1 MSNAKPMLAHAPY
14 TPLRKDQTWV
24 RSAPM
29 SYRLEPEAE
38 GSLSLGLDFRWLW
51 ALPGLSEAWGR
62 KELTLHLDST
72 VLGNGSPA
80 SQKVDVSQYSQPHG
94 DNWRARTSSAESNVN
109 TMVTCQI
116 SDKIMCFKSEWVMQL
131 SVLKSLPFINI
142 PFTMENGG
150 GGGTPVKE
158 DSIKRHHETNHILQ
172 TQDTVQRQLTY
183 SPIRRLT
190 HSAAASKGTA
200 AWSGLVRQFPES
212 PRKRKPF
219 NDGKIIWE
227 LKHSYR

>member
-1 MSNAKPMLAHAPY
+1 MFQIGVSNA
-14 TPLRKDQTWV
+14 
-24 RSAPM
+24 
-29 SYRLEPEAE
+29 
-38 GSLSLGLDFRWLW
+38 
-51 ALPGLSEAWGR
+51 
-62 KELTLHLDST
+62 TLCIKVIT
-72 VLGNGSPA
+72 IYQYPIYNG
-80 SQKVDVSQYSQPHG
+80 K
-94 DNWRARTSSAESNVN
+94 W
-109 TMVTCQI
+109 
-116 SDKIMCFKSEWVMQL
+116 
-131 SVLKSLPFINI
+131 
-142 PFTMENGG
+142 G

-219 NDGKIIWE
+219 NDGKII
-227 LKHSYR
+227 

>member
-1 MSNAKPMLAHAPY
+1 
-14 TPLRKDQTWV
+14 
-24 RSAPM
+24 
-29 SYRLEPEAE
+29 
-38 GSLSLGLDFRWLW
+38 
-51 ALPGLSEAWGR
+51 
-62 KELTLHLDST
+62 
-72 VLGNGSPA
+72 
-80 SQKVDVSQYSQPHG
+80 
-94 DNWRARTSSAESNVN
+94 
-109 TMVTCQI
+109 
-116 SDKIMCFKSEWVMQL
+116 MQL
-131 SVLKSLPFINI
+131 SVLKLLLFINI

-150 GGGTPVKE
+150 KNTPVKE

-219 NDGKIIWE
+219 NDGKII
-227 LKHSYR
+227 